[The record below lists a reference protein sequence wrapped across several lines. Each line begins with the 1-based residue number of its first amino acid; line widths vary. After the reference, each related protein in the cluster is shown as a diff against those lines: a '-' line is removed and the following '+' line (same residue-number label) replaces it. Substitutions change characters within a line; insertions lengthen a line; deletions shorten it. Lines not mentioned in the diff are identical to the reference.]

1 MKNEN
6 EKIEMSTNENNNLN
20 LKQLKQIARD
30 IYFAIENKSRKKI
43 IAMHVDDLNN
53 FVSKIDNITMK

>member
-1 MKNEN
+1 MN
-6 EKIEMSTNENNNLN
+6 EKQKIETTTNENNNLN

-30 IYFAIENKSRKKI
+30 LYFAIENKSRKKI

-53 FVSKIDNITMK
+53 FVSKIDNITMN

>member
-1 MKNEN
+1 MN
-6 EKIEMSTNENNNLN
+6 EKQKIETTTNENNNLN

-30 IYFAIENKSRKKI
+30 LYFAIENKSRKKI

-53 FVSKIDNITMK
+53 FVSKINNITMN